1 RPPVLSAVGVRTLPA
16 AAPCPCTTRLRSED
30 GDALSFS
37 ATGLP
42 AFATLS
48 GTTLTLA
55 PGFEDAG
62 SYPVTVQVSDGSL
75 LASQSFTIVV
85 GGTNRAPVLNA
96 IGDQALADG
105 ATRTLTLTATDEAG
119 DALSF
124 SATGLPAFATL

>member
-75 LASQSFTIVV
+75 LASQSFTIV
-85 GGTNRAPVLNA
+85 GWATHTAALLSA
-96 IGDQALADG
+96 ISDQTLAEG
-105 ATRTLTLTATDEAG
+105 ETRTLA
-119 DALSF
+119 
-124 SATGLPAFATL
+124 